1 MLFYAGKV
9 GLRRVRN
16 TSLGHLAFRKD
27 VLKDPGDLQKLPDDL
42 SL

>member
-1 MLFYAGKV
+1 MLFYSGKL